1 MQIVGWQ
8 FDRLDSPIVAED
20 LVQVFL
26 VHISTQATN
35 VDLRGFRIE
44 W

>member
-8 FDRLDSPIVAED
+8 LDRLDHAIVAED
-20 LVQVFL
+20 LVQVLFDH
-26 VHISTQATN
+26 VSAQTAH

-44 W
+44 R